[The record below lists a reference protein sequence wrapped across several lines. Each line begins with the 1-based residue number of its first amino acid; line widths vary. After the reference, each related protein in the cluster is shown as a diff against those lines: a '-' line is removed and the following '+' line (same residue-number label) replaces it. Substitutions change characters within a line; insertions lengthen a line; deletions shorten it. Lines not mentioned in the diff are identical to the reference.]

1 MNLNGL
7 FRVSAIAATL
17 ALGACGGDINISEG
31 DIVDNSVVNN
41 DNSNS
46 GTPVTPIPDDTKP
59 GSVDTALSAQVST
72 A

>member
-31 DIVDNSVVNN
+31 DIVDNSVINN
-41 DNSNS
+41 E
-46 GTPVTPIPDDTKP
+46 
-59 GSVDTALSAQVST
+59 
-72 A
+72 